1 MKSITTNGQHSFHT
15 ELIYVRYGLDGSGVS
30 QLATLH
36 HVHDPLPDDV
46 VYASP
51 LYVLTPS
58 DQHRHNDLDE
68 PYAVS
73 EATCIAKDIQDN
85 CEDENRVLYPVLIES
100 DKPRKLGTKEVIN
113 RIVSFIKDELPVSP
127 YECRWYF
134 SGGKSIHVHVPRFVR
149 DSGRRYLKER
159 AMEYDDVL
167 DVAIY
172 SRKRQFRLPG
182 VEHEDSLPKVA
193 IEPEWSGERII
204 QKATKA
210 DPEPPETYADVLYE
224 TFGTDVLKN
233 LEQYVWMEEAKST
246 LDEPAPLLERDSLQ
260 SDYHEKRLWKRY
272 RGWPFSPYA
281 NAGNGQR
288 SVALVQVKGGLF
300 YQLKRT
306 ANLHSD
312 CYYVPCEVEGAIGCD
327 GEYRISGRSPRPV
340 KLSKKDAQKWD
351 FETNDY
357 VVIIGGKSGESKIFK
372 MPLVGLGLPH
382 RKVGELLSSGER
394 QAALAYLQSEGYDI
408 GSAGPNGGRRGVS
421 QGSHSERGHNNAREL
436 QRQAEDNGVGVLTE
450 VELLHVANRLL
461 QMKGRDGVH
470 EWFQEQF
477 ELDYNRERT
486 NQKIQAIRRK
496 YDDLTDS

>member
-15 ELIYVRYGLDGSGVS
+15 ELIYVRYGLDSAGVS

-36 HVHDPLPDDV
+36 HIHHPLPDDV
-46 VYASP
+46 GYASP

-58 DQHRHNDLDE
+58 DRHRHQGLDE

-85 CEDENRVLYPVLIES
+85 CEDENRVLYPVLLES
-100 DKPRKLGTKEVIN
+100 DKPRKLGVKTVNN
-113 RIVSFIKDELPVSP
+113 RIMSFIDDELPVSP

-134 SGGKSIHVHVPRFVR
+134 SGGKSIHVHVPRFVW
-149 DSGRRYLKER
+149 DSGRRYLKEKAR
-159 AMEYDDVL
+159 EYDDVL

-172 SRKRQFRLPG
+172 SRKRQFRIPG
-182 VEHEDSLPKVA
+182 IEHGNGLPKVA

-204 QKATKA
+204 QEATEA
-210 DPEPPETYADVLYE
+210 NPDLPENYADVLYE
-224 TFGTDVLKN
+224 TFGPDVLDN
-233 LEQYVWMEEAKST
+233 LEQYIWMEESNDT
-246 LDEPAPLLERDSLQ
+246 LDEPVPLLE
-260 SDYHEKRLWKRY
+260 SDTPPSGYHSERLWKRY

-288 SVALVQVKGGLF
+288 SVALVRVKGGMF

-312 CYYVPCEVEGAIGCD
+312 CYYVPCDVEGAIGCD
-327 GEYRISGRSPRPV
+327 GEYWISGRSPRPV

-351 FETNDY
+351 FEKNDY
-357 VVIIGGKSGESKIFK
+357 AVIIGGKSGESKIFK

-408 GSAGPNGGRRGVS
+408 GSAGPNGGRRGIS
-421 QGSHSERGHNNAREL
+421 QGSHSEYGQNNARGL
-436 QRQAEDNGVGVLTE
+436 QRQVEDNGVDVLDE
-450 VELLHVANRLL
+450 EKLLHVANRLL
-461 QMKGRDGVH
+461 QKEGQDGVH

-477 ELDYNRERT
+477 GSDYNRERT
-486 NQKIQAIRRK
+486 DQKIQAIRRK